1 MKLRQ
6 KLEDFKVEEIN
17 EFDILKSGQF
27 KLYLLEKKGL
37 ESFALIGYLAKQNNI
52 PRSEIGVAGLKDKYA
67 ETSQYITIPEK
78 YEIKTTDEKNFKITF
93 IGFVDK
99 PLKIGDL
106 QGNRFEITVRDLNKD
121 ELEKIKQRAEELKKY
136 GAPNYFDSQRF
147 GSVINNKF
155 IAKYVVKRDYENA
168 AKIFLT
174 EHTKFEKSQIK
185 KEKKQ
190 ILENWKNIENAEAR
204 TKFLRQILDEYRKT
218 KDWLKAYKKIN
229 YQLRAMFVYAY
240 QSYLWNECV
249 KELLKKTVDAKKL
262 YSVSYNIG
270 TLLFYKEI
278 DEKIPESF
286 PSIGREINL
295 DEFQAEIINKVLSKE
310 GLSIGDFDVKD
321 EAGNFFKAEN
331 RKLILKPEGFE
342 MLKPEEDELNK
353 GKYKITLNFKLPK
366 GSYATIVTKKI
377 FNK

>member
-17 EFDILKSGQF
+17 EFDILNSGKF

-37 ESFALIGYLAKQNNI
+37 ESFALMGYLAKQNQI
-52 PRSEIGVAGLKDKYA
+52 PKSEFGVAGLKDKYA

-78 YEIKTTDEKNFKITF
+78 YEIKTTDEKNFKLTF
-93 IGFVDK
+93 LGFVDN
-99 PLKIGDL
+99 KIKTGDL

-121 ELEKIKQRAEELKKY
+121 ELEKIKQRAEELRKF

-155 IAKYVVKRDYENA
+155 IAKYVVKKDYENA
-168 AKIFLT
+168 VKIFLT
-174 EHTKFEKSQIK
+174 EHSKFEKSQIK

-190 ILENWKNIENAEAR
+190 ILDNWQNLEKAEAR
-204 TKFLRQILDEYRKT
+204 TKFLKQILDEYKKT
-218 KDWLKAYKKIN
+218 KDWLKTYKKIN

-249 KELLKKTVDAKKL
+249 KETLKKLVDEKNL
-262 YSVSYNIG
+262 YSISYNIG
-270 TLLFYKEI
+270 SLLFYKETG
-278 DEKIPESF
+278 EMPESF
-286 PSIGREINL
+286 PSIGRGFNL
-295 DEFQAEIINKVLSKE
+295 DEFQSEIISKVLSKE
-310 GLSIGDFDVKD
+310 ELKIEDFGTKD

-331 RKLILKPEGFE
+331 RKLILKPDGFE

-353 GKYKITLNFKLPK
+353 GRFKITLNFKLTK